1 MRVITIQIQRNRP
14 RETSWKNPYDS
25 GLSPFWQYFSDF
37 VANGVLIDSA
47 RNLHGLCRVR
57 ADSCGCPRGSA
68 NPAKNPP
75 RIFYSRRVLVD
86 SMDFFLRNQCG
97 IPESTKLR
105 GGVCFAESADFCG
118 RPQES
123 AQIPHR
129 FRTKFARSPRG
140 VRGVHAESVE
150 STRSPWSPLGVWSPR
165 SPCRV
170 CVESSESA
178 WSPHGVCSESAIK
191 HR

>member
-1 MRVITIQIQRNRP
+1 M
-14 RETSWKNPYDS
+14 
-25 GLSPFWQYFSDF
+25 
-37 VANGVLIDSA
+37 ANGVLIDSA

-86 SMDFFLRNQCG
+86 SINFFLRNQCG

-118 RPQES
+118 RPQELLKFKMYPYLGHSLFMALKRS
-123 AQIPHR
+123 AVLFPVS
-129 FRTKFARSPRG
+129 TKFISLSSINVERPFLQILVVLG
-140 VRGVHAESVE
+140 PAE
-150 STRSPWSPLGVWSPR
+150 
-165 SPCRV
+165 
-170 CVESSESA
+170 
-178 WSPHGVCSESAIK
+178 
-191 HR
+191 